1 MSRALTGPGKLQED
15 MEIVKS
21 HSILHL
27 MLDRCV
33 WNFNKITPSVPSGST
48 AHKISFWISSLSCS
62 ICLKGLVFHDFYSL
76 LKNSRRT
83 KRKCTNS
90 VNKTPSILQ
99 LLSGFIGS
107 FYKSKT
113 HDKIFMISFSLS
125 LEIFCCFIILGII
138 FHHYSSNTS
147 NYAKKETR
155 ITKEKNGIT

>member
-1 MSRALTGPGKLQED
+1 MSRALTGPGERQED
-15 MEIVKS
+15 LKIVKP

-27 MLDRCV
+27 MLDRCIR
-33 WNFNKITPSVPSGST
+33 NFNKITLSVPSGST
-48 AHKISFWISSLSCS
+48 EHNISFRISSLSCS
-62 ICLKGLVFHDFYSL
+62 ICLKGLVFHDFYSFL
-76 LKNSRRT
+76 NNSQRT
-83 KRKCTNS
+83 KRKCNNS

-99 LLSGFIGS
+99 LLSGFIGP

-113 HDKIFMISFSLS
+113 HEEIFMISFSLS

-155 ITKEKNGIT
+155 ITKEKN